1 VLRPRRATPRVAGS
15 SRDSVAGCRTP
26 LSRDCGPFQSSSPL
40 GRSRSS
46 PLGRPSRSGVLMQR
60 VLGYDALRSVSHTF
74 RRHRLRIGIGP
85 RQHSLAAGGG
95 MGRAVLATV
104 ATERTDGLLSDGES
118 TCSHS
123 RLAFTLPTWSA
134 SRSPPC
140 ARRCRQQ
147 TGRKPAE
154 PVEVPQVRARVRPLR
169 ASATQAI
176 IGVPADRDRY
186 HNRVRRQPAQGRDGS
201 RLPPVAHCDGEP
213 GANRDFRST
222 SRARA
227 RGSWAQ
233 TAAFARE
240 QASAP
245 SSVPLVQRTS
255 GGRLA
260 QGWILTLS
268 RDCGT
273 LSAGGVLTPDRTGNG
288 RSDRVA
294 FRQTGWRGHY
304 DGPCHER

>member
-1 VLRPRRATPRVAGS
+1 VLRPRRATPRVVGS

-147 TGRKPAE
+147 NGTQAGGAGRGAAGP
-154 PVEVPQVRARVRPLR
+154 RARSAAARVGHPSDHRGACRPRPIPQSGAAPARPRPGRQQTPASRALRRRAWRQPRLSLHVPSESQRVLGTDGRFRTGAGIRTVFRTARPADERR
-169 ASATQAI
+169 ASRP
-176 IGVPADRDRY
+176 GVDPYA
-186 HNRVRRQPAQGRDGS
+186 
-201 RLPPVAHCDGEP
+201 VA
-213 GANRDFRST
+213 
-222 SRARA
+222 
-227 RGSWAQ
+227 
-233 TAAFARE
+233 
-240 QASAP
+240 
-245 SSVPLVQRTS
+245 
-255 GGRLA
+255 
-260 QGWILTLS
+260 
-268 RDCGT
+268 
-273 LSAGGVLTPDRTGNG
+273 
-288 RSDRVA
+288 
-294 FRQTGWRGHY
+294 
-304 DGPCHER
+304 